1 MEGRGE
7 VDGSDDDARGGIDG
21 GGGGET
27 GEGGVA
33 DAGED
38 EGRSKQ
44 YCPLNL
50 SMREMVM

>member
-27 GEGGVA
+27 GEGG
-33 DAGED
+33 GWRTQ
-38 EGRSKQ
+38 GR
-44 YCPLNL
+44 
-50 SMREMVM
+50 MREDPNNIVH